1 MPRILGV
8 DIPKNKKIRFSL
20 RYIYGIGPTRADEI
34 LKNTGIDPDKRAYEL
49 SDEEISKIAS
59 YIQSHYKV
67 EGELRREVAQN
78 IRRLIDIGCYRGIRH
93 KKGLP
98 VRGQRTRCNART
110 RKGPRPRVG
119 GIKKKEK

>member
-8 DIPKNKKIRFSL
+8 DIPKNKKIEFSL
-20 RYIYGIGPTRADEI
+20 RYIYGIGPYRAEEI
-34 LKNTGIDPDKRAYEL
+34 LKNTGIDPDKKAGQL
-49 SDEEISKIAS
+49 SDEEVSRITSF
-59 YIQSHYKV
+59 IQSHYKV
-67 EGELRREVAQN
+67 EGELRREISQS
-78 IRRLIDIGCYRGIRH
+78 IRRLIDISCYRGARH

-119 GIKKKEK
+119 GIKRNK

>member
-34 LKNTGIDPDKRAYEL
+34 LKNTGINPDKRAYEL

>member
-34 LKNTGIDPDKRAYEL
+34 LKNTGINPGKRAYEL

-67 EGELRREVAQN
+67 EGELRREVTQN
-78 IRRLIDIGCYRGIRH
+78 IRRLIDIGCYRGVRH

-119 GIKKKEK
+119 GIKKRGK

>member
-20 RYIYGIGPTRADEI
+20 RYIYGIGLYRADEI
-34 LKNTGIDPDKRAYEL
+34 LKSTGINPDKRAGQL

-59 YIQSHYKV
+59 FIQSHYKV
-67 EGELRREVAQN
+67 EGELRREVSQS

-119 GIKKKEK
+119 GIKKKER

>member
-8 DIPKNKKIRFSL
+8 DIPKDKKIWVALTYLYGVGYKRSRDIIKALQLDGNKKAKEM
-20 RYIYGIGPTRADEI
+20 T
-34 LKNTGIDPDKRAYEL
+34 
-49 SDEEISKIAS
+49 DEEVSRVVTFIQNNYKI
-59 YIQSHYKV
+59 
-67 EGELRREVAQN
+67 EGELRRDITQN
-78 IRRLIDIGCYRGIRH
+78 IRRLMEIGSYRGARH

-119 GIKKKEK
+119 GIKKKGA